1 MGDTN
6 MTSVVI
12 SIEVNVPVRTA
23 YKQWTQFE
31 EFPMFMEG
39 VKEVKWTDDCRLH
52 WQAETTAGEIEWES
66 EVIER
71 TLDERI
77 IWTSPHWGLFGGVV
91 TFQVLSDS
99 TSKVLLQRWGRLQ
112 NAQSKMSD
120 IERNRV
126 ASQMQRDLM
135 RFKELI
141 ETRMQACVENNLKE
155 HKGQNFTPPSIE
167 MQNVEYPT
175 LTMQR
180 EEDGHHLPHHHNR
193 PSDRRLADLA
203 L

>member
-1 MGDTN
+1 MGDMN
-6 MTSVVI
+6 MTTVVI

-23 YKQWTQFE
+23 YTQWTQFE

-39 VKEVKWTDDCRLH
+39 VKEVKWMDNCRLH
-52 WQAETTAGEIEWES
+52 WKAEITADEIEWES

-77 IWTSPHWGLFGGVV
+77 VWTSSRWGLFGGVV

-126 ASQMQRDLM
+126 ASQMQRDLL